1 MIKIKGNEK
10 LFNDWIHLKWK
21 IQHLAGMVQND
32 MEIEQEELEEWLQD
46 IRDTCKLIK
55 EVRADTML
63 HIYKSNPNLEER

>member
-1 MIKIKGNEK
+1 MIKIKMDEK
-10 LFNDWIHLKWK
+10 LFKDWIRLKWK
-21 IQHLAGMVQND
+21 MQHLAGMVQND
-32 MEIEQEELEEWLQD
+32 MDITEEYLEEWLQE